1 VRYNDQETEEFI
13 PTRGLR
19 QGDPLS
25 TYLFLICAKD
35 LSSALAH
42 REEVRGI
49 EGVRV
54 CINAPSICHLLFS
67 DDSLIPMK
75 ANMINATS
83 LRQILD
89 QYCASSGQLVSE
101 AKCSIFFSP
110 NVEVEVRVQI
120 CAELNIMTEAISDR
134 YLGLPS
140 MVRLDRT
147 DSFVYLLERII
158 ERLKR
163 MEGKILI
170 YGWKGDIVKSYYT
183 SYPSFYHGCV

>member
-1 VRYNDQETEEFI
+1 
-13 PTRGLR
+13 
-19 QGDPLS
+19 
-25 TYLFLICAKD
+25 
-35 LSSALAH
+35 
-42 REEVRGI
+42 
-49 EGVRV
+49 
-54 CINAPSICHLLFS
+54 
-67 DDSLIPMK
+67 MK
-75 ANMINATS
+75 ANMISATS

-183 SYPSFYHGCV
+183 SYPSFYYGCV